1 MSLEPQEFLSGR
13 QRPSSSA
20 ICAGNRLVLAARAAA
35 NGWSFLVGC
44 VRRAV
49 ARADEA
55 VDFFGALVRQWYRLV
70 EQAFFP
76 GQGSAVAGAVGCV
89 FCFLFLG
96 VAFLMEP
103 SLKPEVLLPVI
114 QTEAG
119 SAPAEEPFDL
129 EELLAKYE
137 QKALEEAEAAPVTVA
152 IAPEER
158 IPLTMDSLE
167 NYELASAPA
176 GWTVDLSQ
184 LEGSGRERAA
194 YCHDYINS
202 DTIGWLQIPGTNID
216 YPVLQGATLTTYMN
230 LDINRNYS
238 YNGSLWVDTDV
249 TDYSTNTVIFG
260 HNWSNVSGNPS
271 VGRSSDVMFAQLPS
285 FAHLWF
291 AQRVPYFY
299 YSTTSQDMVWQ
310 VFAVFYTTDLD
321 FYLYTKRTGT
331 ALQSM
336 IDKARRL
343 SLHDYGVSV
352 SSSDRIVTLSTCT
365 RALGPS
371 ENQRFVVMAK
381 QVSSGDANVQVN

>member
-1 MSLEPQEFLSGR
+1 
-13 QRPSSSA
+13 
-20 ICAGNRLVLAARAAA
+20 
-35 NGWSFLVGC
+35 
-44 VRRAV
+44 
-49 ARADEA
+49 
-55 VDFFGALVRQWYRLV
+55 
-70 EQAFFP
+70 
-76 GQGSAVAGAVGCV
+76 
-89 FCFLFLG
+89 
-96 VAFLMEP
+96 MEP